1 MVQRTLGRLVAG
13 LAVVSA
19 TAVSLPAQ
27 KPVITKAS
35 ELPVHSYPVTEPA
48 SKIVQDSAAMDRLAT
63 AVDRDLRSDLSRF
76 DIRDQTTRRDY
87 YGTLSSIALLRGQYD
102 AALAWSDSARA
113 LQSKPAE
120 RLLNGLMLRAI
131 VAAARAPAANAHAA
145 FSATLKQE
153 LAALPYDTVQA
164 ELKSTSGGL
173 ATLAPGVVVGMV
185 QASDD
190 SASMSGSISQ
200 DIATSLVSSAV
211 TLRRLY
217 PYRDAAMAELN
228 RVIDA
233 HHVEKADIWAARDVS
248 LDGRTGLTPV
258 VVAISDVGTDVSLFP
273 GRVWTNP
280 KEIPGN
286 GKDDDHDGYIDDVHG
301 IGWSWDGREVPGVL
315 RPLAPYT
322 QADMDT
328 AATQIEGFDDLQ
340 AHLNTPAAR
349 AVQAKI
355 ASLAPAQ
362 VKPLYER
369 FEFYTNYAHGTHVAG
384 IASRGNPAVRLQV
397 DRLEFPYQMI
407 PPPPSQA
414 WANGYAAAMR
424 RTVDYYRRTGVRVVN
439 MSWGFSQDDLQQML
453 EANRIGKTDEERK
466 AMAAAYFSTVADTF
480 RSAMADAPGV
490 LFVSAAGNS
499 DNNNAFTATVPASID
514 LPNTITVGAVDQA
527 GDQAAFT
534 SFGKVDVYADG
545 YEVESVLPG
554 GQKQKWSG
562 TSMASPQVVNLAA
575 KLLALHPKLTPVEV
589 KRLIIEGADTRE
601 IGGRTIRLLNEKN
614 SIQLAAGG

>member
-1 MVQRTLGRLVAG
+1 MSHRTHSLLVA
-13 LAVVSA
+13 AAAIV
-19 TAVSLPAQ
+19 TLPASHLSAQ

-35 ELPVHSYPVTEPA
+35 ELPVHSYRVTEPA
-48 SKIVQDSAAMDRLAT
+48 SKIVQDSAAMDRLA
-63 AVDRDLRSDLSRF
+63 AVLGRDLKSDLGRY
-76 DIRDQTTRRDY
+76 DIRDQTTRRDDY
-87 YGTLSSIALLRGQYD
+87 ATLASIALLRGEYA
-102 AALAWSDSARA
+102 AALAYSDSAGR

-120 RLLNGLMLRAI
+120 RLLNGVMLRAI
-131 VAAARAPAANAHAA
+131 VAASRAPAAGAA
-145 FSATLKQE
+145 AVFSATLRRE
-153 LAALPYDTVQA
+153 LDALPYDTVQA

-173 ATLAPGVVVGMV
+173 ATLAPGLVIGMV

-190 SASMSGSISQ
+190 SASMSGSISE
-200 DIATSLVSSAV
+200 DIATSLVNSAV
-211 TLRRLY
+211 ALRRLY

-248 LDGRTGLTPV
+248 LDSRTGLTPV

-286 GKDDDHDGYIDDVHG
+286 GKDDDHDGYVDDVHG
-301 IGWSWDGREVPGVL
+301 IGWTWDGKEVPGVL

-384 IASRGNPAVRLQV
+384 IASRGNPAIRLQV

-407 PPPPSQA
+407 PPAPTQA
-414 WANGYAAAMR
+414 FADGYAAAMR
-424 RTVDYYRRTGVRVVN
+424 QDIEYYKRTDVRVVN
-439 MSWGFSQDDLQQML
+439 MSWGISQDDMQQML
-453 EANRIGKTDEERK
+453 EVNRIGKSDEERK
-466 AMAAAYFSTVADTF
+466 ALAAKYFSIVADTF
-480 RSAMADAPGV
+480 RNAMASAPGV
-490 LFVSAAGNS
+490 LFISAAGNS
-499 DNNNAFTATVPASID
+499 DNNNAFTATLPASFD

-575 KLLALHPKLTPVEV
+575 KLLALHPKLTPVEL
-589 KRLIIEGADTRE
+589 KQLIVQGADAKE
-601 IGGRTIRLLNEKN
+601 VGGRTIRLLNEKK
-614 SIQLAAGG
+614 SLQLAAGQ

>member
-1 MVQRTLGRLVAG
+1 MRHRPRTLLVM
-13 LAVVSA
+13 A
-19 TAVSLPAQ
+19 TAVVTLPVARLSAQ

-35 ELPVHSYPVTEPA
+35 ELPVHSYRVSEPA
-48 SKIVQDSAAMDRLAT
+48 SKIVQDSVAMDRLAT
-63 AVDRDLRSDLSRF
+63 ALGRDISGDMSRY
-76 DIRDQTTRRDY
+76 DIRDQTTRRDDY
-87 YGTLSSIALLRGQYD
+87 ATLSNIALLRGQYD
-102 AALAWSDSARA
+102 AALTWSDSART

-120 RLLNGLMLRAI
+120 RLLNGVMLRAI
-131 VAAARAPAANAHAA
+131 VAAARAPAAGASSA
-145 FSATLKQE
+145 FSTTLARE
-153 LAALPYDTVQA
+153 LDALPYDTVQA

-173 ATLAPGVVVGMV
+173 ATLAPGLVIGMV
-185 QASDD
+185 QASND
-190 SASMSGSISQ
+190 SASMSGSISE

-211 TLRRLY
+211 ALRRLY

-228 RVIDA
+228 RIIDA

-248 LDGRTGLTPV
+248 LDGRSGLTPV
-258 VVAISDVGTDVSLFP
+258 IVAISDVGTDVSLFP

-286 GKDDDHDGYIDDVHG
+286 GKDDDHDGYVDDVHG
-301 IGWSWDGREVPGVL
+301 IGWTWDGKEVLGVL

-340 AHLNTPAAR
+340 AHLDTPAAR
-349 AVQAKI
+349 AVQATI
-355 ASLAPAQ
+355 ASLAPAA
-362 VKPLYER
+362 VKSFYER
-369 FEFYTNYAHGTHVAG
+369 VEFYTNYAHGTHVAG
-384 IASRGNPAVRLQV
+384 ISSRGNPAVRLQV

-407 PPPPSQA
+407 PPPPTQGFA
-414 WANGYAAAMR
+414 DGYAAAMR
-424 RTVDYYRRTGVRVVN
+424 HDVEYYKRTGVRVVN
-439 MSWGFSQDDLQQML
+439 MSWAISQDDIQQML
-453 EANRIGKTDEERK
+453 EANRVGKSDEERK
-466 AMAAAYFSTVADTF
+466 AMAVKYFAIVADTF
-480 RSAMADAPGV
+480 RSAMASAPGV

-499 DNNNAFTATVPASID
+499 DNNNAFTATLPASFD

-575 KLLALHPKLTPVEV
+575 KLLALHPKLTPVEL
-589 KRLIIEGADTRE
+589 KRHHRARARTPRKWADE
-601 IGGRTIRLLNEKN
+601 P
-614 SIQLAAGG
+614 SAC